1 MNRTWSRIR
10 RSLVLLAIGGS
21 TFAFFGTSFGIDG
34 GGCNYALNQNYST
47 LFQAMGDAAIKQVSD
62 NVFGT
67 VGTDFDAIVRT
78 PTTAFAQSLW
88 NNWVTT
94 RVPRDIELK

>member
-10 RSLVLLAIGGS
+10 RSLLLLALGGS

-34 GGCNYALNQNYST
+34 GGCNYALNQNYAT
-47 LFQAMGDAAIKQVSD
+47 LFQAMGDATIDAVSD
-62 NVFGT
+62 NVFGNI
-67 VGTDFDAIVRT
+67 GTDYDVIVRA

-88 NNWVTT
+88 NNWVST